1 MNDTPLALFTKRN
14 WISRALRLG
23 VMGVI
28 LAISMLSSQEI
39 NASEATGPLITARY
53 AHTATRLPDG
63 QILVAGGHTASGSI
77 SSMTA
82 SAEIYNPSTGVFSS
96 IGSLVTAR
104 GEHAAASLLD
114 GRVLVI
120 GGLGFAGGNPV
131 NLASAEIYDPATGA
145 WTVTGTMG
153 TARRTPIA
161 LTLHDG
167 RVLIIGGNATIV
179 SCEIFDPAT
188 GSFSA
193 TSSLT
198 TSRGD
203 PAAVVLNDGRVLV
216 AGGYLASS
224 AYTSSAEIW
233 DPATGIW
240 SPTGSM
246 IAARARVS
254 TILLMSGKVLVAGG
268 NSSVSFPQ
276 PAELYDPATGTFT
289 ATGNLNIARIKAGA
303 TLLSD
308 GNVIIAG
315 GTASTWVIEGSIERY
330 DVVTG
335 AWRTVDWLG
344 NARDSHTASLLT
356 NGKVLIAGGFPGPLR
371 TAEIFDPVCAS
382 IAPTISPAS
391 QSFTASGGTGS
402 VAVSHQAGCAWTV
415 TGAPSWMTIT
425 SGSSGS
431 GNGTVTYSVAANTG
445 STRGVTP
452 RIANNN
458 FTVTQA
464 GNPCSLTP
472 SISPTSQSFTASG
485 GIGSVAV
492 SHQAGCAWTV
502 TGVPSWMTI
511 TTGSSGS
518 GNGTVTYSVAANTG
532 CTRSATV
539 SIANNNFALSQA
551 AGGNACDFVG
561 STTPGVTYSGALSAT
576 DCTAGARGPSYYTD
590 RYYFNGAPGQ
600 QIAIQL
606 SSSAFDTYVYLR
618 NPSGT
623 VIASN
628 DDGGGGLNSRIP
640 AGSGYFTLSAGVT
653 GTYVI
658 EVTSYAQRATGPYTL
673 LRMQQ

>member
-1 MNDTPLALFTKRN
+1 MTNTPLALFTKRN
-14 WISRALRLG
+14 WTARALRLG
-23 VMGVI
+23 MIGVT
-28 LAISMLSSQEI
+28 LAISMLGSQKI
-39 NASEATGPLITARY
+39 SASEATGPLITARY

-63 QILVAGGHTASGSI
+63 QILVAGGHTVSGSI

-82 SAEIYNPSTGVFSS
+82 RAEIYNPSTGVFSS

-114 GRVLVI
+114 GRVLVV
-120 GGLGFAGGNPV
+120 GGLGFSGGGAIR
-131 NLASAEIYDPATGA
+131 LASTEIYDPATA
-145 WTVTGTMG
+145 TWTVTGTMG

-161 LTLHDG
+161 LTLRDG
-167 RVLIIGGNATIV
+167 RVLIIGGDATIV

-193 TSSLT
+193 TGALT
-198 TSRGD
+198 ASRGD

-216 AGGYLASS
+216 AGGSLASG

-254 TILLMSGKVLVAGG
+254 TKLLMNGKVLVAGG
-268 NSSVSFPQ
+268 NSSVSFPR
-276 PAELYDPATGTFT
+276 PAELYDPATATFT
-289 ATGNLNIARIKAGA
+289 ATGDLNIARTGAGA
-303 TLLSD
+303 VLLDD
-308 GNVIIAG
+308 GNIIVTG
-315 GTASTWVIEGSIERY
+315 GTASTWMTEGSIERY
-330 DVVTG
+330 DVITG
-335 AWRTVDWLG
+335 TWRTVDWLL
-344 NARDSHTASLLT
+344 NARHSHTTSLLT
-356 NGKVLIAGGFPGPLR
+356 NGKVLIAGGAGPLS
-371 TAEIFDPVCAS
+371 TAEIFDPACALVAAS
-382 IAPTISPAS
+382 IFPTSQSFSASGGTGNVSVSHQAGCAWRVTGTPSWMTITSGSSGRGNGSVTYSIAANTGYTRGVTPRIANNNFTVSQAGNPCSLTPSISPAS

-402 VAVSHQAGCAWTV
+402 VAVSHQTGCAWTV

-425 SGSSGS
+425 AGSSGS
-431 GNGTVTYSVAANTG
+431 GNGSVTYSVSANTG
-445 STRGVTP
+445 
-452 RIANNN
+452 
-458 FTVTQA
+458 F
-464 GNPCSLTP
+464 
-472 SISPTSQSFTASG
+472 
-485 GIGSVAV
+485 
-492 SHQAGCAWTV
+492 
-502 TGVPSWMTI
+502 
-511 TTGSSGS
+511 
-518 GNGTVTYSVAANTG
+518 
-532 CTRSATV
+532 TRSATV
-539 SIANNNFALSQA
+539 SIANNNFGLSQA

-561 STTPGVTYSGALSAT
+561 STTPGVTYSGALSTT

-590 RYYFNGAPGQ
+590 RYSFNGAPGQ

-640 AGSGYFTLSAGVT
+640 AGSGYFMLSGVT